1 MFQQVWSSFTHN
13 INRVI
18 HSTSGAWS
26 ISDQYIRNPVVQGCI
41 HRRSK
46 YMEIK
51 IGKHTIGP
59 GHPTYFIADVAA
71 NHDGDLE
78 RAKLLIHLAQQ
89 AGADAAKFQNFRAPK
104 IVSDYGFTHMD
115 GQFSHQASWKKSVFQ
130 VYTEASIPFEWT
142 TILKEECDKV
152 GLDYFSAP
160 YDFEAID
167 MLDPY
172 VQMYKAGSGEIDWIE
187 ALERMASKGK
197 PFFVATGAST
207 IGEVQRAVHAILKIN
222 PQLVL
227 MQCNTNYTASP
238 QNYDHLHLNVLK
250 TYATMFPEVIL
261 GLSDHT
267 HALAPVL
274 GAVTLGARVIE
285 RHFTDNNERQ
295 GPDHK
300 FAMDPAGWTRMVEE
314 TRLLERAL
322 GSPDK
327 FVAGNE
333 VDTAIVQRRCLRAA
347 RDIQAGEVF
356 TREMIDVLRPATPGA
371 IKPNQIP
378 AVLGTRALQDIPFG
392 KELRW
397 TDLGA

>member
-1 MFQQVWSSFTHN
+1 M
-13 INRVI
+13 
-18 HSTSGAWS
+18 
-26 ISDQYIRNPVVQGCI
+26 DL
-41 HRRSK
+41 
-46 YMEIK
+46 K
-51 IGKHTIGP
+51 IGNRWIGP
-59 GHPTYFIADVAA
+59 THPTYFIADVAA

-78 RAKLLIHLAQQ
+78 RAKTLIRLAKQ

-104 IVSDYGFTHMD
+104 IVSDYGFRSMEG
-115 GQFSHQASWKKSVFQ
+115 GQVSHQAAWKKSVFQ
-130 VYTEASIPFEWT
+130 VYQEASIPFEWT
-142 TILKEECDKV
+142 QILKEECDRV
-152 GLDYFSAP
+152 GIDFFSSP
-160 YDFEAID
+160 YDFESID

-172 VQMYKAGSGEIDWIE
+172 VEMYKAGSGEIDWIE

-197 PFFVATGAST
+197 PFFVATGASA
-207 IGEVQRAVHAILKIN
+207 IGEVQQAVHAILKIN

-238 QNYDHLHLNVLK
+238 NNYDHLHLNVLK
-250 TYATMFPEVIL
+250 TYASMFPQVIL

-285 RHFTDNNERQ
+285 RHFTDSNQRE

-300 FAMDPAGWTRMVEE
+300 FAMNPETWAQMVEE

-322 GSPDK
+322 GQPDK
-327 FVAGNE
+327 FIAGNE
-333 VDTAIVQRRCLRAA
+333 HETAIIQRRCLRAA
-347 RDIQAGEVF
+347 RDIHAGEVF

-371 IKPNQIP
+371 IKPDQIV
-378 AVLGTRALQDIPFG
+378 AVIGTRALADLPCG